1 MISGKKRL
9 RYCVKFI
16 LDTVGQ
22 ILSESAEVYGG
33 YDKNTA
39 SVTHIAMKLVCL
51 TKFTH
56 SRVE

>member
-39 SVTHIAMKLVCL
+39 SVTHICGEV
-51 TKFTH
+51 
-56 SRVE
+56 SVRN